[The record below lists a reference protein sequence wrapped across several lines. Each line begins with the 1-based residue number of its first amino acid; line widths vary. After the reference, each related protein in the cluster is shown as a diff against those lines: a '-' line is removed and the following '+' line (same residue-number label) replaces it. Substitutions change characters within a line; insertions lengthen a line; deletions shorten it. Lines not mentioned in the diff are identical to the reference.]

1 MCSTRLYL
9 LEDSL
14 AHLPALALRFAYP
27 SSALSLLLQHLSS
40 VTIRNMS
47 GSILPDEKNS
57 QALPA
62 KLSRLC
68 DKCKILLFNDA
79 GFVVEEGGLLEPGDP
94 VFFINL
100 DYDQWDVLPD
110 LPRLEAFAADGCA
123 FCAALRDAT
132 MSLRIGNAADVQF
145 KLEYSWGVEDSR
157 GDLSEVGLY
166 LLTVSVAVT
175 PKGNDGLR
183 PSEYMLVFSIESEGE

>member
-1 MCSTRLYL
+1 
-9 LEDSL
+9 
-14 AHLPALALRFAYP
+14 
-27 SSALSLLLQHLSS
+27 
-40 VTIRNMS
+40 
-47 GSILPDEKNS
+47 
-57 QALPA
+57 
-62 KLSRLC
+62 
-68 DKCKILLFNDA
+68 
-79 GFVVEEGGLLEPGDP
+79 
-94 VFFINL
+94 
-100 DYDQWDVLPD
+100 
-110 LPRLEAFAADGCA
+110 
-123 FCAALRDAT
+123 